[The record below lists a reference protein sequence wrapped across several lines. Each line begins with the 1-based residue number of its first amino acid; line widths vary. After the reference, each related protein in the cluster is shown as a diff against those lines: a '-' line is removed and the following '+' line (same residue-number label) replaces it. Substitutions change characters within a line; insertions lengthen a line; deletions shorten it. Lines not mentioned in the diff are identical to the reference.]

1 MRRSRFATLAASGV
15 ALLLTTAAVA
25 PAGAAST
32 GVGTSQASTSLLN
45 VVLGGTSNALNLNL
59 LSDKA
64 QSSIDPKVSNPAK
77 AIADLSPLRVTST
90 VVGALNG
97 SVPGLHAESTGAE
110 NKATTPAVPINIGQF
125 ASGAGALISGTLSP
139 PALSALVDDSGAV
152 GGITAG
158 LKNFSIVSG
167 LLSVPNA
174 TVNLGAKAL
183 KSDANSLRGINVDS
197 LDLANVG
204 AILRGLGIDPANLP
218 LSTVTGLLDKLGV
231 ALPVGTSSLNGAG
244 ITGLVGQLTSG
255 ISGLQ
260 SAITGASG
268 GAVTVPA
275 PLGTLLGSLTTT
287 LPAIPVLPSS
297 PTTSTALP
305 TLSGLQSQLTNL
317 LNSTLGGLL
326 NSPLLS
332 VKGLVVGLN
341 TKAADTV
348 ANSLAGV
355 TAKIGSIK
363 VGVLDLGGLDLGAAA
378 TQVST
383 LVNSVNSQLSQ
394 VLSVVDPSL
403 GNLLKLGI
411 FTQDKQVNE
420 AGGYTHAL
428 ASLSALSLKL
438 VPPAALSGL
447 VSGLLQPTGILSTL
461 NASSVASLLTGASS
475 AGGAG
480 ATSVPVL
487 GSLMQLANGLLPG
500 AGGLGV
506 LANGVSADVFK
517 VASTSDFALVG
528 AAAAPAPV
536 SELPMTGGN
545 HMFFLVGLLL
555 LASGAVL
562 VRFVRVSRSE
572 A

>member
-1 MRRSRFATLAASGV
+1 MRRSRLATLAVSGV

-32 GVGTSQASTSLLN
+32 GVGTSQASTSILD
-45 VVLGGTSNALNLNL
+45 VALGTAGDALHLNL

-77 AIADLSPLRVTST
+77 AVADLSPLRLTSK
-90 VVGALNG
+90 VIGALNG
-97 SVPGLHAESTGAE
+97 SVPGLHAESTGDE
-110 NKATTPAVPINIGQF
+110 QKATTPAIPLNIGSF
-125 ASGAGALISGTLSP
+125 ASGGSLISGTLNAP
-139 PALSALVDDSGAV
+139 TLSALVDSNGAV

-158 LKNFSIVSG
+158 VNKFSVLSG
-167 LLSVPNA
+167 LLTIPNA
-174 TVNLGAKAL
+174 TVNLGAKAQ
-183 KSDANSLRGINVDS
+183 KSDASGLRGIAADSVDLVNV
-197 LDLANVG
+197 A

-218 LSTVTGLLDKLGV
+218 LSTVTGLLDKLG
-231 ALPVGTSSLNGAG
+231 LPLGFGGQSLSGTQ
-244 ITGLVGQLTSG
+244 ITGLVGSLTT
-255 ISGLQ
+255 
-260 SAITGASG
+260 AITGLTGTAPI
-268 GAVTVPA
+268 PA
-275 PLGTLLGSLTTT
+275 ATATQLNGLLGTVTGTVGTLVGGTTPATGAGS
-287 LPAIPVLPSS
+287 AQSV
-297 PTTSTALP
+297 
-305 TLSGLQSQLTNL
+305 LQSTLTNL

-332 VKGLVVGLN
+332 LKGISVGLN

-363 VGVLDLGGLDLGAAA
+363 VGALDLGGIDLGAAA

-403 GNLLKLGI
+403 GNLVKLGI
-411 FTQDKQVNE
+411 FSQDKSVNE

-447 VSGLLQPTGILSTL
+447 VRGLLQPTGILGTVG
-461 NASSVASLLTGASS
+461 ASSVSSLLMGPGAAS
-475 AGGAG
+475 
-480 ATSVPVL
+480 SVPVL
-487 GSLMQLANGLLPG
+487 GSLMQSANGLLPG

-506 LANGVSADVFK
+506 LANGVSADILK

>member
-1 MRRSRFATLAASGV
+1 
-15 ALLLTTAAVA
+15 
-25 PAGAAST
+25 
-32 GVGTSQASTSLLN
+32 VGTSQASTSILN
-45 VVLGGTSNALNLNL
+45 VVLGGASNVLNLNL

-77 AIADLSPLRVTST
+77 AIADLSPLRVASS
-90 VVGALNG
+90 VLPALNQT
-97 SVPGLHAESTGAE
+97 VPGLHAESTGAE
-110 NKATTPAVPINIGQF
+110 DKATTPAVPVNIGQF
-125 ASGAGALISGTLSP
+125 ASGALISGTLNP
-139 PALSALVDDSGAV
+139 PALSALVDSNGAV

-158 LKNFSIVSG
+158 VKNFSVVSG
-167 LLSVPNA
+167 LLSIPNA

-183 KSDANSLRGINVDS
+183 KSDANGLRGISADS
-197 LDLANVG
+197 LDVANVG

-231 ALPVGTSSLNGAG
+231 ALPVGTQSLNGAG

-255 ISGLQ
+255 ISGL
-260 SAITGASG
+260 SGAIGTATGSTP
-268 GAVTVPA
+268 VTVPA
-275 PLGTLLGSLTTT
+275 PVSGLLGTLTTT

-297 PTTSTALP
+297 PTAATALP
-305 TLSGLQSQLTNL
+305 VLSGLQTQLTNL

-332 VKGLVVGLN
+332 LKGVNVGLN

-363 VGVLDLGGLDLGAAA
+363 VGALDLGGIDLGAAA

-411 FTQDKQVNE
+411 FTQDKSVNE

-447 VSGLLQPTGILSTL
+447 VSGLLQPTGILGTVG
-461 NASSVASLLTGASS
+461 ASSVSSLLTGPGAAS
-475 AGGAG
+475 
-480 ATSVPVL
+480 SVPVL
-487 GSLMQLANGLLPG
+487 GALMQSANGLLPG

-506 LANGVSADVFK
+506 LANGVSADILK